1 MGANEKGSGE
11 GIEQPEF
18 VTISQVAK
26 RLQVSPQTVRR
37 WISEGVLRAV
47 RIRKEWRIYA
57 HELDRLLAQA
67 PAPTAEGQR
76 DGWQPTGGHDSM
88 IASDD

>member
-1 MGANEKGSGE
+1 MSTTDNNLEGE
-11 GIEQPEF
+11 AGRPEF
-18 VTISQVAK
+18 VTIAQVSR

-37 WISEGVLRAV
+37 WISEGVVRGV

-67 PAPTAEGQR
+67 PEPAAEGQA
-76 DGWQPTGGHDSM
+76 DGWQPTSGRDSM
-88 IASDD
+88 VVADD